1 VDAVTGAA
9 LSVFNIYKKGQGKYV
24 RLGTASAIGLLV
36 ILGIIW
42 VQHEFLALSP
52 KYVQAIT
59 ALVIAAVGGWLS
71 FYIVNKPKYVDFMI
85 LTESEMNK
93 VVWPSS
99 AAVIRVTRLLILIMF
114 VLAFLLYL
122 VDIGFLT
129 FFQAI
134 KVIH

>member
-1 VDAVTGAA
+1 V
-9 LSVFNIYKKGQGKYV
+9 SVFSIYKKGQGKYV
-24 RLGTASAIGLLV
+24 RIGTASAIGLLV

-42 VQHEFLALSP
+42 VEHEFLPLAP
-52 KYVQAIT
+52 QYIQ
-59 ALVIAAVGGWLS
+59 ALVALAIAAAGGWLS
-71 FYIVNKPKYVDFMI
+71 FYIVNKPRFADFMI

-114 VLAFLLYL
+114 FLAFLLYV

-134 KVIH
+134 RVIH